1 MALIIDPDLL
11 AQGTE
16 VTISTAAKTIA
27 LTIAGDLST
36 DGVTGQCLYSFLK
49 EEWKSD
55 ANLIKFPFPM
65 ISITNEQFEFIEG
78 WKPANDATRKLIR
91 TAGWA
96 EYDAGSSVASRK
108 YAGVISLG
116 TIGGTDQAYF
126 QQASTG
132 TGSTATNF
140 TYTGPIN
147 EAVQIYG
154 DATNGD
160 FDYTGYFKLFVR
172 TQGKKYSQ
180 SQIADIGVSAMTY
193 IVYRFPLANE
203 TDLKISHDDTAI
215 STTAP
220 YTGVDITYYAA
231 DQSISIGGTT
241 YPFRVIVDGNN
252 ATAEQIY
259 EKVQY
264 LLRQSSD
271 IDAGTGTV
279 TGKTADSLLTFVG
292 DTLLTSKGVY
302 IENFNNN
309 DTNRLQFTDQ
319 NGVVRTYP
327 FVATITLN
335 FNENLVADANSA
347 YWVYFTNDDAGSN
360 LGNDFGTASAIIV
373 NDANGDPITG
383 SVGGSVQKSF
393 TYAYDSN
400 VQRGAGSVG
409 TDAPVTVVA
418 IGLGTSQYV
427 KAVGVITRS
436 TANTVS
442 LAGALERNYDN
453 PV

>member
-1 MALIIDPDLL
+1 MSLIIDPDQL

-16 VTISTAAKTIA
+16 ITISTAAKTIK
-27 LTIAGDLST
+27 LNIAGDLST

-65 ISITNEQFEFIEG
+65 ISITNEQFEFIDG
-78 WKPANDATRKLIR
+78 WKPADDATRKLIR

-96 EYDAGSSVASRK
+96 EYALGASSANRK

-116 TIGGTDQAYF
+116 SIGSSDQAYY
-126 QQASTG
+126 QQSSTG
-132 TGSTATNF
+132 AAKNL
-140 TYTGPIN
+140 TYTGPVN

-172 TQGKKYSQ
+172 EQGKKYSQ
-180 SQIADIGVSAMTY
+180 SQIADIGVTNMTY

-203 TDLKISHDDTAI
+203 TDLKISHNDTII
-215 STTAP
+215 STTTP
-220 YTGVDITYYAA
+220 YTNIDITYYTV
-231 DQSISIGGTT
+231 DQNIDIGSSS
-241 YPFRVIVDGNN
+241 YPFRVIIDGSN

-264 LLRQSSD
+264 SLRQVTD

-279 TGKTADSLLTFVG
+279 TGKVADSLLTFVG
-292 DTLLTSKGVY
+292 DTLQTSKGVY
-302 IENFNNN
+302 IQNFNNN

-319 NGVVRTYP
+319 NGVVRTFP
-327 FVATITLN
+327 FVATLTLN
-335 FNENLVADANSA
+335 FNENLVSDPDAVFR
-347 YWVYFTNDDAGSN
+347 VYFTNDDAGDN
-360 LGNDFGTASAIIV
+360 AGADFGTSGALIV
-373 NDANGDPITG
+373 NDATPAPMSGL
-383 SVGGSVQKSF
+383 VGGSSQKSF
-393 TYAYDSN
+393 TYAYDFN
-400 VQRGAGSVG
+400 VQRGAASIG

-427 KAVGVITRS
+427 KATGMITRS